1 MNAMLANQDLKTS
14 IVFRSIKR
22 TFMKNT
28 SKYTL
33 IFYATV
39 SLASAGLIF
48 VVLHILQW
56 PLVSELITGTAL
68 FVHSIILARSAK
80 DLFSAAHEKGLVT
93 QWLFHLQN
101 GYDVS
106 NSNSEIES

>member
-1 MNAMLANQDLKTS
+1 MLANQDLKTS

-22 TFMKNT
+22 TFMQNT

-33 IFYATV
+33 LFYATV

>member
-1 MNAMLANQDLKTS
+1 MLAKQDTKTC
-14 IVFRSIKR
+14 IVFRSVRR

-33 IFYATV
+33 LYYTTV
-39 SLASAGLIF
+39 SLVSAGLIF
-48 VVLHILQW
+48 VLLYILQW
-56 PLVSELITGTAL
+56 PLASELITGTAL

-80 DLFSAAHEKGLVT
+80 DLFAAAHEKGLVS

-101 GYDVS
+101 S
-106 NSNSEIES
+106 